1 MKLPYKIALINL
13 AAVIIPTLLMSFQN
27 DFIGDTAFFFY
38 GIFGMSAGIINLLL
52 ALILL
57 IAGNKKPGL
66 LPGILLSG
74 IFFLVSGFFS
84 MAQVNFGR

>member
-13 AAVIIPTLLMSFQN
+13 AAVFIPTLIMSFQN
-27 DFIGDTAFFFY
+27 GFLGDTAFFLY

-52 ALILL
+52 ALILV

-66 LPGILLSG
+66 LQGLLFSG
-74 IFFLVSGFFS
+74 LLFLITGFFT
-84 MAQVNFGR
+84 MTQVHFGR

>member
-66 LPGILLSG
+66 LLSG